1 MAMTD
6 QRPRETH
13 LATTRYV
20 NTSRTATSAIKAA
33 AVAAGIVTASVAV
46 PMATP
51 PIAAHAAPAS
61 AVQSLASLDGQIR
74 KLGSARDLAARAAE
88 GALDE
93 AAERLLLQR
102 ELVNRA
108 GEQQLR
114 EFCEKDAANAE
125 LVDWLMG
132 DLSALRHYI
141 LGGKVHTNRQN
152 AAALPAD
159 YIQSLGI
166 LRDLRKAY
174 GGDLTGVDA
183 DVFLRMMI
191 AASLDVSGR
200 ARLWTGD
207 PGFVSDPLVRYN
219 MIKVFRADSRYR
231 FQKELFDGLPVETMR
246 YVFENQIPDEE
257 LAWLAN
263 YSLYRYPNAE
273 HEDSRLNAYSYVWY
287 KGDFTNNGGY
297 SYADFYDDA
306 KFTGP
311 VTEIKSSTGT
321 DGGALT
327 TWQGGWQEKYR
338 LAYDDPNFPNQKPTD
353 PYHIGC
359 GETSKV
365 PGATQEKTRYHRLWM
380 AFEKGGVCGA
390 LLKRHPQA
398 VVPRLFL
405 RGAGDL

>member
-20 NTSRTATSAIKAA
+20 NTSRTATSAIRAA

-61 AVQSLASLDGQIR
+61 AVQSLASLDGQIC

-174 GGDLTGVDA
+174 GGDLTGTDA

-231 FQKELFDGLPVETMR
+231 FQHDDRRLARRFGSRAPVDGRPGFRIRSARALQHDQGLSRGQPISLPE
-246 YVFENQIPDEE
+246 
-257 LAWLAN
+257 
-263 YSLYRYPNAE
+263 
-273 HEDSRLNAYSYVWY
+273 
-287 KGDFTNNGGY
+287 
-297 SYADFYDDA
+297 
-306 KFTGP
+306 
-311 VTEIKSSTGT
+311 
-321 DGGALT
+321 GALRRT
-327 TWQGGWQEKYR
+327 AGRNHALCVREP
-338 LAYDDPNFPNQKPTD
+338 DP
-353 PYHIGC
+353 
-359 GETSKV
+359 
-365 PGATQEKTRYHRLWM
+365 R
-380 AFEKGGVCGA
+380 
-390 LLKRHPQA
+390 
-398 VVPRLFL
+398 
-405 RGAGDL
+405 RGARPSTDCRSKPCAMCSRTRSQTRSSPGWPTTRCIAIPTPSMRTVV

>member
-6 QRPRETH
+6 QRPREAH
-13 LATTRYV
+13 LAATRYV
-20 NTSRTATSAIKAA
+20 NTSRTATSAIRAA

-61 AVQSLASLDGQIR
+61 AVQSLASLDGQIC

-174 GGDLTGVDA
+174 GGDLTGTDA

-231 FQKELFDGLPVETMR
+231 FQKELFDGLPVER
-246 YVFENQIPDEE
+246 DCGRF
-257 LAWLAN
+257 
-263 YSLYRYPNAE
+263 
-273 HEDSRLNAYSYVWY
+273 
-287 KGDFTNNGGY
+287 
-297 SYADFYDDA
+297 
-306 KFTGP
+306 P
-311 VTEIKSSTGT
+311 VHPTPAGVETRGTRRESSTPAPARSSPSGT
-321 DGGALT
+321 TAS
-327 TWQGGWQEKYR
+327 R
-338 LAYDDPNFPNQKPTD
+338 
-353 PYHIGC
+353 
-359 GETSKV
+359 S
-365 PGATQEKTRYHRLWM
+365 PG
-380 AFEKGGVCGA
+380 
-390 LLKRHPQA
+390 P
-398 VVPRLFL
+398 P
-405 RGAGDL
+405 

>member
-1 MAMTD
+1 MAMID

-20 NTSRTATSAIKAA
+20 NTSRTATSAIRAA
-33 AVAAGIVTASVAV
+33 AVAAGIVTASVTV
-46 PMATP
+46 PMAIP

-174 GGDLTGVDA
+174 GGDLTGTDA

-263 YSLYRYPNAE
+263 YSLHRYPNAE

-311 VTEIKSSTGT
+311 VTEIKSSAGT

-327 TWQGGWQEKYR
+327 T
-338 LAYDDPNFPNQKPTD
+338 
-353 PYHIGC
+353 
-359 GETSKV
+359 
-365 PGATQEKTRYHRLWM
+365 
-380 AFEKGGVCGA
+380 
-390 LLKRHPQA
+390 
-398 VVPRLFL
+398 
-405 RGAGDL
+405 